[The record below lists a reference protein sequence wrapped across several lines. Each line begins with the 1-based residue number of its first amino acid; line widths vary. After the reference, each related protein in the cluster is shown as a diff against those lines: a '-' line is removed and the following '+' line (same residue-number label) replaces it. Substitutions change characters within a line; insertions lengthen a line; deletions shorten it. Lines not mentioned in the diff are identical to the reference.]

1 MSVKISQRGAEFS
14 LTLLLC
20 AVFYHYATLPLW
32 PTDLWDHVNYG
43 RWILQHQQLPET
55 EPLVPLAADE
65 PMAHSAWA
73 GQVVMAAVTDRPHGT
88 VLLQWLHA
96 VLITLAAALPA
107 VAVRRKCR
115 LPSQVVGA
123 IATVSTFVALGWHQ
137 NAVVRPQTAGIV
149 FYCWMVARLT
159 TSPTRTSRRSLM
171 LLALMFS
178 AWSNLHGS
186 FAVGLTFLALFGA
199 GQCVDLWCR
208 GVTPRKLL
216 LSAAART
223 TLLRLL
229 VAIAGS
235 CCNPHGVFIFEV
247 VLEVGRHPNIPSM
260 VEWQPLT
267 ATPRQSL
274 TFAIVAVLLSALLL
288 LTPRRRRWNLILP
301 LLFFAGFTILSSR
314 MINWLAPVAAV
325 LIGLHIAAIVRRWLV
340 RRRRFVE
347 ATRLPVFTWI
357 TAIGLSCVVITQL
370 SRLWHDQTQD
380 VLAEFTPV
388 AAADALRQSP
398 PEGLAFAPAEWAGYL
413 QYRVPGFKP
422 MVNLHVHLMPPNAWS
437 DFLQLARGRHNLL
450 PLLDR
455 YDIRAVVADRRRNG
469 PLIDA
474 LRASS
479 SWRQIHVDR
488 QARIFVPVDGRK
500 PSGVD
505 E

>member
-1 MSVKISQRGAEFS
+1 MSVKVLQRAAEFS

-65 PMAHSAWA
+65 PMAHSAWG

-107 VAVRRKCR
+107 FAVRRKCR
-115 LPSQVVGA
+115 LPSQIFGA
-123 IATVSTFVALGWHQ
+123 IAAVATFVALGWHQ

-149 FYCWMVARLT
+149 FYCWLVARLT
-159 TSPTRTSRRSLM
+159 TSPNQTSRPSLM
-171 LLALMFS
+171 LLALMFA

-186 FAVGLTFLALFGA
+186 FAVGLTFIALFGA

-208 GVTPRKLL
+208 GVKPRRLL
-216 LSAAART
+216 QSAAART

-229 VAIAGS
+229 VAVAGS

-267 ATPRQSL
+267 ATPRQSF
-274 TFAIVAVLLSALLL
+274 TFAVVALLL
-288 LTPRRRRWNLILP
+288 TTTLLLSRRRRQWNLVLP

-325 LIGLHIAAIVRRWLV
+325 LIGLHLAAIIRRWLV
-340 RRRRFVE
+340 RRGFCAE
-347 ATRLPVFTWI
+347 ATRLPVFTWL
-357 TAIGLSCVVITQL
+357 TAVGLSIVVVAQL
-370 SRLWHDQTQD
+370 PRLWHDETQD
-380 VLAEFTPV
+380 VLADFTPV
-388 AAADALRQSP
+388 HAADALRQSP
-398 PEGLAFAPAEWAGYL
+398 PTGLTFAPAEWVGYL
-413 QYRVPGFKP
+413 QYHVPKFEP
-422 MVNLHVHLMPPNAWS
+422 MVNLHVHLMPPDQWS
-437 DFLQLARGRHNLL
+437 DFLELARGRNNLL
-450 PLLDR
+450 PLLER
-455 YDIRAVVADRRRNG
+455 YDVQCVVTDRRRNG
-469 PLIDA
+469 PLIDV

-479 SWRQIHVDR
+479 DWRQIHVDR
-488 QARIFVPVDGRK
+488 QARIFVPVDGQK
-500 PSGVD
+500 QATSD
-505 E
+505 